1 MQRVT
6 FKLLIIALLCMLQGC
21 ISFNSLAD
29 AKNAKGEGLVK
40 EYRASKQEVWR
51 ETLAIIRQSK
61 LRLVDDNIDKGIIL
75 AQQPIAPLSLTVGQH
90 VAIFLT
96 DYKGITRVEVV
107 NKKAVGSIE
116 FTSTDWEHYIVEALS
131 KHFG

>member
-6 FKLLIIALLCMLQGC
+6 LKLLIVALFCMLQGC

-40 EYRASKQEVWR
+40 EYRASKQEVWQ

-61 LRLVDDNIDKGIIL
+61 LSLVDDNIDKGIIL
-75 AQQPIAPLSLTVGQH
+75 AQQPIAPFSLTVGQH
-90 VAIFLT
+90 VAIFLSE
-96 DYKGITRVEVV
+96 YKGITRVEVV
-107 NKKAVGSIE
+107 NKKAVGNIE
-116 FTSTDWEHYIVEALS
+116 FTSTNWDNYIIEALA